1 MLRSFEN
8 FASVQPL
15 LVCGTS
21 VKVFQQDNRRRR
33 QFSKPYSLG
42 RIMWYFFEKQ
52 NKEVLE
58 FKKFQYH
65 AYARARKITKQHKRK
80 INLKVSQWK
89 NWGCTDEMTQKS
101 YVVVMIKAERSSHD
115 RNPRLICALVFQRKF
130 TSFAAWIFQNRSTLQ
145 SKVLLSSTIS
155 HEIRKSFIE
164 TYVFS
169 EDIGNTNHLLYEQPC
184 WKVIDFLCCS
194 PILDEKSFGKFFIPS
209 PEIRIHFWTVD
220 RKGHYHLFGA
230 DKISTFS

>member
-1 MLRSFEN
+1 
-8 FASVQPL
+8 
-15 LVCGTS
+15 
-21 VKVFQQDNRRRR
+21 
-33 QFSKPYSLG
+33 
-42 RIMWYFFEKQ
+42 
-52 NKEVLE
+52 
-58 FKKFQYH
+58 
-65 AYARARKITKQHKRK
+65 
-80 INLKVSQWK
+80 
-89 NWGCTDEMTQKS
+89 MTQKS

-155 HEIRKSFIE
+155 HDGATLWKKKVFHWDIL
-164 TYVFS
+164 FS
-169 EDIGNTNHLLYEQPC
+169 EDIGNTNHLPCEQLLFSR
-184 WKVIDFLCCS
+184 VIDFLCCS
-194 PILDEKSFGKFFIPS
+194 PILDEKSFGKFFTPS